1 MTWRA
6 ASVTLMVMATKS
18 LLLTEFGGSVSAD
31 VDAPADEV
39 FSLLTDTG
47 RLPEWT
53 LGFVACPR
61 HVAGPVLG
69 GGRSGAWPTPCLAE
83 QYGGD
88 GRARQTAAA
97 DDHEGRAR
105 GGGIEYRAT
114 DEVADGRCDAHPAVD
129 VSEDTPEQLGR

>member
-47 RLPEWT
+47 RLPEWNARIRC
-53 LGFVACPR
+53 VPSPR
-61 HVAGPVLG
+61 CWSGPRRRPV
-69 GGRSGAWPTPCLAE
+69 RCLA
-83 QYGGD
+83 
-88 GRARQTAAA
+88 
-97 DDHEGRAR
+97 
-105 GGGIEYRAT
+105 
-114 DEVADGRCDAHPAVD
+114 DAVPCGAV
-129 VSEDTPEQLGR
+129 RR